1 MGYALSI
8 YHIII
13 ILHKGGGRMP
23 ERTPGQDG
31 DHSPDYERIYAA
43 VNWGTLSDEDRLG
56 FILGDGDAEAWYSQP
71 YLDVLM
77 RFRQVPEVWGRI
89 IVVWQ
94 KMHLRPR
101 DLEAAVDKRLLM
113 QAVSSN
119 GTGPH
124 YPVPTTAT
132 ALLAKTFP
140 PLRCFVDELLAE
152 GFTILA
158 GKPKKG
164 KPYLALD
171 MSLAIAV
178 GRQAFMK
185 FPTEKAKVLYI
196 SLEDGERR
204 LQRRL
209 LQMQS
214 NLRTPEGLD
223 FLYDFPR
230 LGDGALEALT
240 HYAQHYQVIIVDT
253 IGRILPTQ
261 TQARKS
267 LSEYQEL
274 TDVLGPIQQLAL
286 DKRAA
291 IVMIDHL
298 RKASADDDLDAI
310 MGSQGKAGAADHAL
324 IYSRKGEEKDGVL
337 KVFSRDLET
346 DKIVLTLV
354 DGHLEFLGKGEV
366 YELDS
371 EQNKIIRILEEEARP
386 MAIPDIMKAMGIQ
399 ADTHYKRF
407 RVVMHRLYADD
418 RIGRTKRGLYRL
430 YGDDRE
436 EGVPF

>member
-1 MGYALSI
+1 M
-8 YHIII
+8 
-13 ILHKGGGRMP
+13 
-23 ERTPGQDG
+23 
-31 DHSPDYERIYAA
+31 
-43 VNWGTLSDEDRLG
+43 
-56 FILGDGDAEAWYSQP
+56 AETSTVEGLQESANGHLPSGVTWTKV
-71 YLDVLM
+71 LDVLVGSPDHEIFVNGLGM
-77 RFRQVPEVWGRI
+77 ALAEDGNACLYKTTIQ
-89 IVVWQ
+89 
-94 KMHLRPR
+94 LRCAR
-101 DLEAAVDKRLLM
+101 VRLLM
-113 QAVSSN
+113 PELYAGKLLELVSTSLPKRWREWDRDIAMLVQRQQE
-119 GTGPH
+119 T
-124 YPVPTTAT
+124 YPLPTTAT

-164 KPYLALD
+164 KSYLALD
-171 MSLAIAV
+171 MSLSIAV

-185 FPTEKAKVLYI
+185 FSTEKARVLYV

-209 LQMQS
+209 LQIQS
-214 NLRTPEGLD
+214 NLKTPDGLD
-223 FLYDFPR
+223 FLYTFPR
-230 LGDGALEALT
+230 LGAGAFEALA
-240 HYAQHYQVIIVDT
+240 HYAQHYQIIIVDT
-253 IGRILPTQ
+253 VGRILPAQ
-261 TQARKS
+261 SQDRKS

-286 DKRAA
+286 DNRMA

-298 RKASADDDLDAI
+298 RKAGADDDLDAI

-337 KVFSRDLET
+337 KVFSRDLEAE
-346 DKIVLTLV
+346 KFVLTMV
-354 DGHLEFLGKGEV
+354 NGHLEFLGKGEV

-371 EQNKIIRILEEEARP
+371 EQNKIISILEEEARP
-386 MAIPDIMKAMGIQ
+386 MALLDIMKALGIQ
-399 ADTHYKRF
+399 GDTHYKRF
-407 RVVMHRLYADD
+407 RVVMHRLYAED
-418 RIGRTKRGLYRL
+418 RVGRTKRGLYRM

>member
-1 MGYALSI
+1 MADTYTAADLQASTNGHLPPGVTWTKVLEVVVASEDDSI
-8 YHIII
+8 FTLGLI
-13 ILHKGGGRMP
+13 
-23 ERTPGQDG
+23 Q
-31 DHSPDYERIYAA
+31 A
-43 VNWGTLSDEDRLG
+43 V
-56 FILGDGDAEAWYSQP
+56 AEAGNGCLFEHAIQQ
-71 YLDVLM
+71 
-77 RFRQVPEVWGRI
+77 RCARI
-89 IVVWQ
+89 RV
-94 KMHLRPR
+94 R
-101 DLEAAVDKRLLM
+101 DPALYHGKLLELISASMPQRWRDWDHDIAAI
-113 QAVSSN
+113 
-119 GTGPH
+119 
-124 YPVPTTAT
+124 VPTTGTYPLPESAT

-140 PLRCFVDELLAE
+140 PLRCFVGELLAE
-152 GFTILA
+152 GFTLLA

-164 KPYLALD
+164 KSYLALD
-171 MSLAIAV
+171 MSLSIAV

-185 FPTEKAKVLYI
+185 FATEKAKVLYV

-209 LQMQS
+209 LQIQS
-214 NLRTPEGLD
+214 NLRTPQGLD
-223 FLYDFPR
+223 FLYTFPR
-230 LGDGALEALT
+230 LGDGALEALA
-240 HYAQHYQVIIVDT
+240 HYAQQYQVIIIDT
-253 IGRILPTQ
+253 VGRILPAQ

-286 DKRAA
+286 EKRIA

-346 DKIVLTLV
+346 DKVVLTLV

-371 EQNKIIRILEEEARP
+371 EQNKIITILEEEARP
-386 MAIPDIMKAMGIQ
+386 MGIVEVMKAMGIPG
-399 ADTHYKRF
+399 DTHYHRF
-407 RVVMHRLYADD
+407 RKVLQRLYADD
-418 RIGRTKRGLYRL
+418 RIGKTKRGLYRL

>member
-1 MGYALSI
+1 MAETSTAEGLQESTNGHLPPGVTWEKVLHVVVASEDDSIFLLGLVQAMGEVGNGCLFDHAVQHRCARVRVRAPAL
-8 YHIII
+8 YHGK
-13 ILHKGGGRMP
+13 LLEVVAASMP
-23 ERTPGQDG
+23 QRWRD
-31 DHSPDYERIYAA
+31 
-43 VNWGTLSDEDRLG
+43 WDREITALAG
-56 FILGDGDAEAWYSQP
+56 AMHEP
-71 YLDVLM
+71 YPL
-77 RFRQVPEVWGRI
+77 
-89 IVVWQ
+89 
-94 KMHLRPR
+94 
-101 DLEAAVDKRLLM
+101 
-113 QAVSSN
+113 
-119 GTGPH
+119 
-124 YPVPTTAT
+124 PTTAT

-164 KPYLALD
+164 KSYLALD
-171 MSLAIAV
+171 MSLSIAV

-185 FPTEKAKVLYI
+185 FPTEKARVLYV

-209 LQMQS
+209 LQIQS
-214 NLRTPEGLD
+214 NLKTPEGLD
-223 FLYDFPR
+223 FLYTFPR
-230 LGDGALEALT
+230 LGDGAFEALT
-240 HYAQHYQVIIVDT
+240 HYAQHYQIIIVDT
-253 IGRILPTQ
+253 VGRILPAQ
-261 TQARKS
+261 SQARKS

-286 DKRAA
+286 DNRMA

-298 RKASADDDLDAI
+298 RKAGADDDLDAI

-337 KVFSRDLET
+337 KVFSRDLEAE
-346 DKIVLTLV
+346 KFVLTMV
-354 DGHLEFLGKGEV
+354 NGHLEFLGKGEV

-371 EQNKIIRILEEEARP
+371 EQNKIITILEEEARP
-386 MAIPDIMKAMGIQ
+386 MGILEVMKAMGIQ
-399 ADTHYKRF
+399 SETHYHRF
-407 RVVMHRLYADD
+407 RKVLQRLYADD
-418 RIGRTKRGLYRL
+418 RIGKTKRGLYRL

>member
-1 MGYALSI
+1 MTQRRHEEASA
-8 YHIII
+8 
-13 ILHKGGGRMP
+13 P
-23 ERTPGQDG
+23 AA
-31 DHSPDYERIYAA
+31 SPFDLYEL
-43 VNWGTLSDEDRLG
+43 WETLSDAERLG
-56 FILGDGDAEAWYSQP
+56 YILRDEHSQHWYDEAYQS
-71 YLDVLM
+71 VLTA
-77 RFRQVPEVWGRI
+77 FRDQPEVWGKVI
-89 IVVWQ
+89 DTWQ
-94 KMHLRPR
+94 GLHRR
-101 DLEAAVDKRLLM
+101 ASDLEAAVDARLLRY
-113 QAVSSN
+113 AVGCN
-119 GTGPH
+119 GTGTH

-132 ALLAKTFP
+132 DLLAKTFP
-140 PLRCFVDELLAE
+140 PLRCFVEDLLAE
-152 GFTILA
+152 GLTLLA

-164 KPYLALD
+164 KSYLALD
-171 MSLAIAV
+171 MSLSIAV

-185 FPTEKAKVLYI
+185 FPTEKARVLYV

-209 LQMQS
+209 LQIQS
-214 NLRTPEGLD
+214 NLKTPDGLD
-223 FLYDFPR
+223 FLYTFPR
-230 LGDGALEALT
+230 LGDGALEALA
-240 HYAQHYQVIIVDT
+240 HYAQHYQIIIIDV

-274 TDVLGPIQQLAL
+274 TDVMGPIQQLAL
-286 DKRAA
+286 DNRMA

-298 RKASADDDLDAI
+298 RKAGADDDLDAI

-337 KVFSRDLET
+337 KVFSRDLEAE
-346 DKIVLTLV
+346 KFVLTMV

-371 EQNKIIRILEEEARP
+371 EQNKIVSILEEEARP
-386 MAIPDIMKAMGIQ
+386 MNIVEIMKAMGIQ
-399 ADTHYKRF
+399 SDTHYHRF
-407 RVVMHRLYADD
+407 RKVLQRLYADD
-418 RIGRTKRGLYRL
+418 RIGKTKRGLYRL